1 MSDKYSVRRQA
12 LEEAAAL
19 VDEIGAR
26 AADNRD
32 EMLLSLAAA
41 AIRALAKKKAK
52 R

>member
-32 EMLLSLAAA
+32 EMSLAAA